1 MAGLFSG
8 PTKESASRASSSGN
22 FKGAIKQYRRL
33 IKGDAHDHEL
43 FNNLT
48 VCLREQGDMEASFN
62 ALLAFS
68 EKHPDPDQGAE
79 VVVAAEDGETQ
90 ITING
95 RLYWEGTDAT
105 T

>member
-1 MAGLFSG
+1 
-8 PTKESASRASSSGN
+8 
-22 FKGAIKQYRRL
+22 
-33 IKGDAHDHEL
+33 
-43 FNNLT
+43 
-48 VCLREQGDMEASFN
+48 MEASFN